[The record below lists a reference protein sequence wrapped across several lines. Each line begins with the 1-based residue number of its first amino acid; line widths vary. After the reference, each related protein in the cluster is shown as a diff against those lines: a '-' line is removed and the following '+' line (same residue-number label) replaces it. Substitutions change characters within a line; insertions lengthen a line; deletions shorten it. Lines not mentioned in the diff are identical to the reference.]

1 MHPSFYPKH
10 LARQAAAGPGDGPGI
25 APATQQQVTQP
36 PPVNRSQQQQQSVSS
51 RGPHS
56 TVFEGLPGPFI
67 EAMKKLFDLV
77 DVRKEG
83 RVRIEDIAG

>member
-10 LARQAAAGPGDGPGI
+10 LARQAAAGGPGDG
-25 APATQQQVTQP
+25 APASQQQVP
-36 PPVNRSQQQQQSVSS
+36 PPVNRSQQSVAVTS

-67 EAMKKLFDLV
+67 DAMKKLFDLV

>member
-1 MHPSFYPKH
+1 M
-10 LARQAAAGPGDGPGI
+10 
-25 APATQQQVTQP
+25 
-36 PPVNRSQQQQQSVSS
+36 NRSQQSAAVTS

-67 EAMKKLFDLV
+67 DAMKKLFDLV

>member
-25 APATQQQVTQP
+25 APASQQQVP
-36 PPVNRSQQQQQSVSS
+36 PPVNRSQQSVAVTS

-67 EAMKKLFDLV
+67 DAMKKLFDLV

>member
-10 LARQAAAGPGDGPGI
+10 LARQAATGPGDGP
-25 APATQQQVTQP
+25 PASQQQVP
-36 PPVNRSQQQQQSVSS
+36 PPVNRSQQPAVTS

-67 EAMKKLFDLV
+67 DAMKKLFDLV